1 VAHPKRKAETARR
14 TPARPDP
21 SIRAKVAELERAG
34 VLAIACQ
41 MVDNAGVTRLMSVP
55 IARFE
60 EAARFGVG
68 MSTVFAVF
76 LVNDDIVSAPGVEGP
91 SGDYRLMPDAAATVA
106 FESLP
111 GWAFAPTDLRTQE
124 GEVFP
129 ACPRSFLKRM
139 VAELASRGVELRAGI
154 EIEFFLGRRP
164 ELPPGLGPEGEPAP
178 AHRGP
183 GYGPQALTRYG
194 GFSSDLLRE
203 LRAAGILVHKYHP
216 EYSIGQFEVSFRP
229 LDPVAAAD
237 AVLHTRQAIRSAAGA
252 HGLEPSFAPVAFA
265 GAVGNG
271 QHLHFSL
278 WDRRGRDLFAGGDGP
293 EGMTPPAEAFCAG
306 ILDAL
311 PALVGVT
318 CPSVPSYLRLK
329 PHLWSGATACWG
341 RENREAA
348 LRFVTGMVG
357 ERERAA
363 NMELKPVDG
372 AANPYLALGATIACG
387 IAGIERG
394 AMLPEPT
401 MEDPSAL
408 PAAVKRRRRVRR
420 LPRSLPEAIRALER
434 SNTIR
439 SAMGDMLFDSFVATR
454 RGEVAAFE
462 GKSDEEVVAAHR
474 WRY

>member
-1 VAHPKRKAETARR
+1 MVQTKRKSTTPRR
-14 TPARPDP
+14 TPARPAQL
-21 SIRAKVAELERAG
+21 IRAKTVELDQAG
-34 VLAIACQ
+34 VLAVACQ

-55 IARFE
+55 LGRFE

-91 SGDYRLMPDAAATVA
+91 SGDYRLMPDAASTVT
-106 FESLP
+106 FEALP
-111 GWAFAPTDLRTQE
+111 GWAFAPVDLRTQE

-139 VAELASRGVELRAGI
+139 VAGLALHGVELQAGI

-164 ELPPGLGPEGEPAP
+164 DLPPGLDPEGEPVP

-183 GYGPQALTRYG
+183 GYSPQVLTRYG
-194 GFSSDLLRE
+194 GFSSDLLRA
-203 LRAAGILVHKYHP
+203 LDAAGIRVHKYHP
-216 EYSIGQFEVSFRP
+216 EYSIGQFEVSVRP
-229 LDPVAAAD
+229 LHPVAAAD
-237 AVLHTRQAIRSAAGA
+237 AVLHVRQAIRSVAAV
-252 HGLEPSFAPVAFA
+252 HGLEPSFAPVVFA

-271 QHLHFSL
+271 QHVHFSL
-278 WDRRGRDLFAGGDGP
+278 WDRRGRDLFAGGGGP
-293 EGMTPPAEAFCAG
+293 EGMTGTAEAFCAG
-306 ILDAL
+306 VLDEL

-318 CPSVPSYLRLK
+318 CPSVPSYLRLQ

-357 ERERAA
+357 ERGKAA

-372 AANPYLALGATIACG
+372 AANPYLAMGAMIASG
-387 IAGIERG
+387 IEGIERG
-394 AMLPEPT
+394 AGLPEPT
-401 MEDPSAL
+401 TEDPSSL
-408 PAAVKRRRRVRR
+408 PAAVKRRRRIRR
-420 LPRSLPEAIRALER
+420 LPRSLLESVSALER
-434 SNTIR
+434 SRTIR
-439 SAMGDMLFDSFVATR
+439 AAMGDVLFDAFLATR
-454 RGEVAAFE
+454 RGEIEVFA
-462 GKSDEEVVAAHR
+462 GMSDDEVVAAHR